1 MEHKPRSLIGPL
13 ILITLGVLILLA
25 NLGYLPLSI
34 WQIAAQYWPLIL
46 ILVGLDIIF
55 GRRSWVGALAILV
68 LWLAVIGG
76 VLWLAFTQGGGLV
89 PIGAATTEQLSQA
102 LGDIKSAT
110 IEINTGASSVF
121 VTALGLDTA
130 NLMDGKFAHP
140 ENTGIVKKYNVNGTE
155 GRLSLNEEGQTVTPF
170 NASTSRWDVAL
181 YPAIP
186 LSMRVNGGIGNA
198 NLDLGALS
206 VPLLDINA
214 GVGSV
219 AVIAPK
225 TGATKIKINGGVG
238 SVTITIPSG
247 VAARIR
253 ADSGLGGIRIDE
265 TRFPKSGKMYESADF
280 ASATNKIEVEVD
292 GGVGSITI
300 R

>member
-13 ILITLGVLILLA
+13 ILITIGILLLLA
-25 NLGYLPLSI
+25 NLGYLPVSI

-55 GRRSWVGALAILV
+55 GRRSWVGALAILG
-68 LWLAVIGG
+68 LWIVVIAG

-89 PIGAATTEQLSQA
+89 PMGAAVTEQINQT
-102 LGDIKSAT
+102 LGDIKIAT
-110 IEINTGASSVF
+110 IELNAGASTAF
-121 VTALGLDTA
+121 ITALGSDTA
-130 NLMDGKFAHP
+130 NLMEGKFAHP
-140 ENTGIVKKYNVNGTE
+140 ETTRIVKKYNVNGSE
-155 GRLSLNEEGQTVTPF
+155 GRLGINEEGNRVTPL
-170 NASTSRWDVAL
+170 NAQTSRWDVAL
-181 YPAIP
+181 AVGIP
-186 LSMRVNGGIGNA
+186 LTLRVNGGIGSVS
-198 NLDLGALS
+198 LDLSALT
-206 VPLLDINA
+206 VTLIDINA

-219 AVIAPK
+219 NLTAPK

-238 SVTITIPSG
+238 SATITIPPG